1 MNIVP
6 VLLNNVHLKNAR
18 STYGWLLLSALL
30 ALIGWLANQRSQSPQ
45 LLNRYAGKVSRY
57 YQEQEHRLTPTL
69 EDSLLWQRIAR
80 AARRTYPLPTEA
92 EIDFLRDWTDASIVW
107 LLFAD
112 DRPLF
117 WTDNTLVIPD
127 HILQQLYE
135 EGDTK
140 AVRLNSGYYVL
151 KSRHIGTS
159 SNPVLVIGA
168 IPIKYTYSQDGPNL
182 YRGFAPGIAA
192 LPSSLV
198 VDPANG
204 EVVVTDSRGER
215 LFYLSR
221 GPDMLDKQWH
231 LVSLVCFVL
240 ALLFFSLW
248 INRQANHLARTYHP
262 GLGAGLIIL
271 AVSVINIWYNIQK
284 DAIFFADI
292 PFFRDASTTFIFKQ
306 SLGEFFFTS
315 LALLWLMVFFHREFR
330 IELKPPLKAPWPAVF
345 TTVAYWLS
353 IISLLL
359 LIRLFQSLVLES
371 NLTFDF
377 EYIFGLD
384 MQTLGAL
391 ISGLII
397 VLATFLFNHRLLQAI
412 SRLGTPMKARLIA
425 AAIALALAVP
435 VFFLL
440 HLQLPIPAALSMAVV
455 YVIGLDYTLDHPS
468 LSLTS
473 AVLWLSF
480 FAIFTSIVIYTSRQ
494 EQDWETQQEYVQA
507 LVEPRDEALEEA
519 IAIML
524 PQLQAD
530 DQLWSIWNSQDS
542 FPLASRGLYSLVQT
556 HFSSDPYL
564 FQHYE
569 FELFALDSAGTT
581 PLISGQRPIESMRLL
596 EARRQLAATSV
607 EKLSYWP
614 RPNPEDYTYLID
626 LSPDQDRFYFLMALR
641 YRSRKEQRV
650 YGDLLETVS
659 YKGLPRLSVYDYA
672 IYGGLRLLKQ
682 EGDPPSDLRI
692 PFSELPPSQFHPSNT
707 IEKRTVWYRSEKD
720 FTVVLSRQKIDLLQ
734 ALSLFSFLFSLLV
747 LLVIL
752 LSVINYYLQALPDTL
767 EFSSLNRASLRNR
780 IQRAILLLILGSFI
794 LVGFVTA
801 AFFRRN
807 ALRAGSE
814 QLNEKAKAVL
824 ADLQRNIG
832 DQEAPIDGLRFLEPL
847 INPIA
852 DIHNMDINIYDLH
865 GHLQLTSADYLF
877 NQQMTAPLM
886 DPIAL
891 QVLRDPT
898 RNTYRSEQRI
908 GQLLYQSAYVPIRDD
923 NSEII
928 AYLELPYFAN
938 DRELRNDLQSFLS
951 ALLNVYVFLLLLAG
965 AIALFVAESITQPI
979 SKIGQKLSQFRLGH
993 NEPLEWKSPDEIGQL
1008 IAEYNLMIEKLE
1020 DSTQKLRQ
1028 SEREGAWRE
1037 MAKQV
1042 AHEIKNPLTP
1052 MKLNIQHLL
1061 RVQQQD
1067 PERAGGMISEVAQSI
1082 IQQIDGLSR
1091 IAGEFSNFAKM
1102 PQAENEVVDLNKLVS
1117 SVYNLYAKGDH
1128 GHITLHLQLPKTQ
1141 LRAFVDPTQL
1151 MRVINNLVKNALQAI
1166 PDQEEGR
1173 VEISLDHK
1181 DEKAILSVADNGSGI
1196 PEALRE
1202 KVFYPN
1208 FTTKNSGMGLGL
1220 AMSRSIV
1227 NAAGGRIYFETE
1239 EEAGTTFFVELPL
1252 IENKAENGLLE
1263 S

>member
-1 MNIVP
+1 M
-6 VLLNNVHLKNAR
+6 KNAGKIYR
-18 STYGWLLLSALL
+18 WLLLSGLL
-30 ALIGWLANQRSQSPQ
+30 AVIGWLANQRSHSPQ
-45 LLNRYAGKVSRY
+45 LLDRYAHQLNRY
-57 YQEQEHRLTPTL
+57 YQEQEQKVTPTL
-69 EDSLLWQRIAR
+69 SDSLFWQRIYQAGQ
-80 AARRTYPLPTEA
+80 RTYPLPTEA
-92 EIDFLRDWTDASIVW
+92 ETNFLREWADASVVW
-107 LLFAD
+107 ILY
-112 DRPLF
+112 DRVEAVF
-117 WTDNTLVIPD
+117 WTDNTLVIPKTV
-127 HILQQLYE
+127 LSRLYSGSQTE
-135 EGDTK
+135 T
-140 AVRLNSGYYVL
+140 VQLNSGYYVL
-151 KSRHIGTS
+151 KSRQLETS
-159 SNPVLVIGA
+159 SGPVLVVGA
-168 IPIKYTYSQDGPNL
+168 IPIKYAYTLGGSQLDQS
-182 YRGFAPGIAA
+182 FAPGLTS
-192 LPSSLV
+192 LPDNLIIDATQGEAQVS
-198 VDPANG
+198 DPQG
-204 EVVVTDSRGER
+204 EV

-221 GPDMLDKQWH
+221 GPDMFDVRWYLI
-231 LVSLVCFVL
+231 SLAGILL
-240 ALLFFSLW
+240 AFLFFTLW
-248 INRQANHLARTYHP
+248 INQQANYLARKYHP
-262 GLGAGLIIL
+262 WLGAGLIIA
-271 AVSVINIWYNIQK
+271 AVTTINIWYNLQK
-284 DAIFFADI
+284 DTAFFTRLSLFHDT
-292 PFFRDASTTFIFKQ
+292 STTIVFRQ

-330 IELKPPLKAPWPAVF
+330 IPLKPQLRAPWPAVF
-345 TTVAYWLS
+345 TTAAYWLS

-359 LIRLFQSLVLES
+359 VILLFQNLVLGS
-371 NLTFDF
+371 GLIFDF

-384 MQTLGAL
+384 IQTLAAL

-397 VLATFLFNHRLLQAI
+397 LLATFLFNHRLLQAT
-412 SRLGTPMKARLIA
+412 SRLGTPMTARLVA
-425 AAIALALAVP
+425 AAIALILAIP
-435 VFFLL
+435 VLFLL
-440 HLQLPIPAALSMAVV
+440 NLQLPVLTALAMAVV
-455 YVIGLDYTLDHPS
+455 YVIGLDYTLDRPS
-468 LSLTS
+468 ISLTF
-473 AVLWLSF
+473 AVLWLLF
-480 FAIFTSIVIYTSRQ
+480 FAVSVSMVIYSIRQ
-494 EQDWETQQEYVQA
+494 KADRETQKEYIKA
-507 LVEPRDEALEEA
+507 LAEPRDQVLEEA
-519 IAIML
+519 VGRL
-524 PQLQAD
+524 RDRLEGD
-530 DQLWSIWNSQDS
+530 TTIWKILEEKDS
-542 FPLASRGLYSLVQT
+542 FPLPLRALYPLLQT
-556 HFSSDPYL
+556 YFSSDPYL

-581 PLISGQRPIESMRLL
+581 PLIQGQRPVESMRLL
-596 EARRQLAATSV
+596 DARRQAMPTSV

-614 RPNPEDYTYLID
+614 HPYSEEYTYLFD
-626 LSPDQDRFYFLMALR
+626 LSPPQEDLYFLMAIR
-641 YRSRKEQRV
+641 YRTQKEQRV
-650 YGDLLETVS
+650 YGDLLENIP
-659 YKGLPRLSVYDYA
+659 YKRLPRIAAYDYA
-672 IYGGLRLLKQ
+672 IYGGLRPLKQ
-682 EGDPPSDLRI
+682 EGNPPSDLRI
-692 PFSELPPSQFHPSNT
+692 PFSELPVGVFYPNNT
-707 IEKRTVWYRSEKD
+707 EERRTVWYRSEKD

-747 LLVIL
+747 LMVIL

-767 EFSSLNRASLRNR
+767 EFSSLKRASLRNR

-832 DQEAPIDGLRFLEPL
+832 AQEANINGLRFLEPL
-847 INPIA
+847 IDPIA
-852 DIHNMDINIYDLH
+852 DIHNMDINVYDLH
-865 GHLQLTSADYLF
+865 GQLRLTSAGYLF
-877 NQQMTAPLM
+877 RQGMTAPLM

-891 QVLRDPT
+891 HVLRSPT
-898 RNTYRSEQRI
+898 RNTYRSRQRI

-1067 PERAGGMISEVAQSI
+1067 PERASAMISEVAQSI

-1102 PQAENEVVDLNKLVS
+1102 PQAENEVVDLNKLVA
-1117 SVYNLYAKGDH
+1117 SVFNLYAKGDH
-1128 GHITLHLQLPKTQ
+1128 GATTLQLELPEAQ
-1141 LRAFVDPTQL
+1141 LQVFVDPTQL

-1166 PDQEEGR
+1166 PDQQEGQVAIR
-1173 VEISLDHK
+1173 LQYTSDK
-1181 DEKAILSVADNGSGI
+1181 TILSVADNGSGI

-1227 NAAGGRIYFETE
+1227 NAAGGRIYFETAE
-1239 EEAGTTFFVELPL
+1239 EKGTTFFVELPL
-1252 IENKAENGLLE
+1252 IDNKVE
-1263 S
+1263 